1 MKRIFFLLLI
11 LPACRSDTPTPAEPC
26 ALEQWGSVRIQNFN
40 ADRYEIKLPGVIIVT
55 VDGNSST
62 TIDQVPAK
70 VYRVEF
76 QNLSTG
82 SSGLID
88 DFAVEACATNL
99 LPIIF

>member
-1 MKRIFFLLLI
+1 MRRIFFLFLI
-11 LPACRSDTPTPAEPC
+11 LAACRPDTPTPAEPC

-40 ADRYEIKLPGVIIVT
+40 SDRYEIKLPGVIIVT
-55 VDGNSST
+55 VDGNAAT

-76 QNLSTG
+76 RNLRTG
-82 SSGLID
+82 SSGIID